1 MWREPKYADNIVRDW
16 NKLQGFTSPTDT
28 HIQIKRDLNS
38 RYVTLENSSERPIGI
53 AITTFYGD
61 VSPGVTPKLQFIL
74 QGGEVKNIGINPIGS
89 PMQYIHILDPNNG
102 KRVGACTSFRTDSNQ
117 FVLRD
122 GLNAWFIQPFQRTAF
137 RTR

>member
-1 MWREPKYADNIVRDW
+1 MMWSNPKYASNIVRDW

-38 RYVTLENSSERPIGI
+38 RYVTLENSSQRPVGI
-53 AITTFYGD
+53 AITTYYGD
-61 VSPGVTPKLQFIL
+61 PLPKLQFIL
-74 QGGEVKNIGINPIGS
+74 DGGEVKNIGINPIGS
-89 PMQYIHILDPNNG
+89 AMQFIHILDPVNG
-102 KRVGACTSFRTDSNQ
+102 ERIGSCTSFRTDCNQ

-122 GLNAWFIQPFQRTAF
+122 GLNGWFVQCFQRTAF